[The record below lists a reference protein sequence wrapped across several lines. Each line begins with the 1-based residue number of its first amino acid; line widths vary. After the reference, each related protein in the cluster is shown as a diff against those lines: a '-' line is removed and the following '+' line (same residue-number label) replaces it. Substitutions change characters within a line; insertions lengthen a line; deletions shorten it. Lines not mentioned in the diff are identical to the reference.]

1 MNTTTKNLVTCLT
14 ELSQKLAELT
24 KAIED
29 EIAENVETISKDT
42 AKTPTQEPEIS
53 IEDVRA
59 ILAEKSQNGLT
70 EKVKDLITSF
80 DADKLSDVD
89 PARFPELLEAVK
101 KLK

>member
-1 MNTTTKNLVTCLT
+1 MICLT
-14 ELSQKLAELT
+14 ELSQKLASLT

-29 EIAENVETISKDT
+29 EIAENAETIFKT
-42 AKTPTQEPEIS
+42 PAKTPAQEPEIS

-59 ILAEKSQNGLT
+59 IMAEKSQNGLT
-70 EKVKDLITSF
+70 GKVKDLITSF
-80 DADKLSDVD
+80 EADKLSDVD